1 MERPTP
7 CRKVRIESGTL
18 DLKPLS
24 DQNHYEILEAHSSAT
39 REEIERAYRLV
50 LATYTDDSLAG
61 YSIFAEGDA
70 DAIRERVEVA
80 YRALSDS
87 RMRSEYDATLEAERD
102 EDLPPEE
109 PSAPLVPVEPAMGEG
124 PLPLQMTA
132 EFAHLDDGTGEFD
145 GERLRHFRIR
155 GGMEIEDIAR
165 ITKISP
171 TYLRFIEEERFA
183 DLPDSVYVRGFVT
196 AYANCVGLEGKEVAT
211 SYMKRF
217 DEGHEERRKAR
228 FFESR

>member
-1 MERPTP
+1 VERPAKF
-7 CRKVRIESGTL
+7 RKARFESRRL

-24 DQNHYEILEAHSSAT
+24 DQNHYEILETHPAAT
-39 REEIERAYRLV
+39 RDEIERAYRLA

-61 YSIFAEGDA
+61 YSVFAEGDA
-70 DAIRERVEVA
+70 AALRERVEAA
-80 YRALSDS
+80 YRVLSDS
-87 RMRSEYDATLEAERD
+87 RMRSEYDVTLEVDRG
-102 EDLPPEE
+102 EDSLPTEL
-109 PSAPLVPVEPAMGEG
+109 SAPLVPVEPTIGED
-124 PLPLQMTA
+124 PLPLQMA
-132 EFAHLDDGTGEFD
+132 ELSHLDDDSGEFD

-155 GGMEIEDIAR
+155 CGMEIEDIAR
-165 ITKISP
+165 VTKISP

-196 AYANCVGLEGKEVAT
+196 AYANCVGLEGKDVAA

-217 DEGHEERRKAR
+217 DEGSGERRKGR